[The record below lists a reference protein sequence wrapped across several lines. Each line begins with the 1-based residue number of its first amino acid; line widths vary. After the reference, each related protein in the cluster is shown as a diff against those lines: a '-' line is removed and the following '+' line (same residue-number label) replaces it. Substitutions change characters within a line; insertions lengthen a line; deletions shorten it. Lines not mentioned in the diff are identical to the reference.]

1 MEYEIKLSAFNGPM
15 DLLLHLIQKNEIDI
29 YDIPIAELTQQY
41 INYIESQEMDIEFS
55 AEFLVMAAKLIQIK
69 SRMILPTVKAT
80 IESDDEDAE
89 NLDAPREELMQRLL
103 KYQQF
108 QKLSEV
114 LYSMLESEEKFVKR
128 APLELSKKVLPLEN
142 LSVEKLLKAFSTAMA
157 AEENLTIPQVLVE
170 AENFHVKDQMSEIL
184 SRLEAVDRL
193 KLSEVIKTES
203 INEIVTTF
211 LALLELVKRDK
222 VTAEQLMPF
231 EEIFI
236 TKYKEQVMA

>member
-89 NLDAPREELMQRLL
+89 NLDDPREELMQRLL

>member
-15 DLLLHLIQKNEIDI
+15 DLLLHLIQKNKIDI

-69 SRMILPTVKAT
+69 SRMILPTLRAT
-80 IESDDEDAE
+80 IESDNEDAE
-89 NLDAPREELMQRLL
+89 NLDDPREELMQRLL

-108 QKLSEV
+108 QKLSDA

-128 APLELSKKVLPLEN
+128 APIELSKKVLPLEN
-142 LSVEKLLKAFSTAMA
+142 LSVEKLLKAFSTAMST
-157 AEENLTIPQVLVE
+157 EENLTIPQVLVE
-170 AENFHVKDQMSEIL
+170 AENFHIKDQMSEIL
-184 SRLEAVDRL
+184 SRLETVDRL